1 MLALVALVVSLVIAS
16 SESFLMTRVEPGKV
30 AVQSGE
36 GIDLLCVVDS
46 DYEFCRWINPQ
57 QQYCDFAWKRAA
69 GNVTIQECQIPNKV
83 SFHGRYNDRECGIR
97 INSASVED
105 TGKWRCE
112 VEQYV
117 FLGSRGSG
125 AVRVSQIEVK
135 VLESSTFT
143 STYLNLNPT
152 LPPLEKPIDAVNR
165 GMSKNRA
172 DIEKILEAMA
182 QHEKRSSSLE
192 KDVTAQGNTTCAL
205 NEVVSK
211 NRIDIEE
218 ISEGIALQEKKTSSW
233 AEELRGEMENMMK
246 KIQELEEE
254 LNRQKQIIEGQ
265 KERIEGQ
272 GAIISRLNQTRGHPG
287 PKGPPGK
294 DGIPGK
300 AGVPGIAGPAGEDGL
315 NGTAGA
321 PGVPGSQG
329 PIGPRGPQGE
339 QGFNGTGCI
348 PNIFGLY

>member
-57 QQYCDFAWKRAA
+57 QQFCDFVWKRAT
-69 GNVTIQECQIPNKV
+69 GNITTQECQIPDKV

-135 VLESSTFT
+135 VLLHFHLHLPQPQPYPT
-143 STYLNLNPT
+143 ST
-152 LPPLEKPIDAVNR
+152 
-165 GMSKNRA
+165 G
-172 DIEKILEAMA
+172 EA
-182 QHEKRSSSLE
+182 H
-192 KDVTAQGNTTCAL
+192 
-205 NEVVSK
+205 
-211 NRIDIEE
+211 
-218 ISEGIALQEKKTSSW
+218 
-233 AEELRGEMENMMK
+233 
-246 KIQELEEE
+246 
-254 LNRQKQIIEGQ
+254 
-265 KERIEGQ
+265 
-272 GAIISRLNQTRGHPG
+272 
-287 PKGPPGK
+287 
-294 DGIPGK
+294 
-300 AGVPGIAGPAGEDGL
+300 
-315 NGTAGA
+315 
-321 PGVPGSQG
+321 
-329 PIGPRGPQGE
+329 
-339 QGFNGTGCI
+339 
-348 PNIFGLY
+348 